1 MNYKLIPA
9 SLLLL
14 LCPAVSGYLYEIK
27 VLRKW
32 HPQYNRY
39 HYFIGCCDFHDKAHV
54 ENEPQRK
61 KIEELLTNADIQD
74 VHVNV
79 EDLSSSR
86 GNGLIAG
93 SFYIN
98 STTGVLANL
107 GNFCANNNIS
117 YDNAEYRYC
126 RVAALGPIINNLQV
140 NPVNFP
146 SSSKITIGMLK
157 KEIEKTIKD
166 LSYKINPSN
175 KPFMQEYIAQVK
187 FIKTVMDK
195 LQLGMYESLGVA
207 EYMNRVTTQLNRLD
221 VIKHLLTFDGP
232 LVGFNLVYSVEK
244 NFNKQKN
251 IAFAGGTHINEAF
264 DMLQKVAGWEKVSQS
279 TVSIFKERDL
289 KKCLGSNIVNGAYC
303 VKPNPVSLA
312 LLEHYLNN

>member
-1 MNYKLIPA
+1 MNYKLISA

-14 LCPAVSGYLYEIK
+14 LCPAVSGYLYEVK

-32 HPQYNRY
+32 HPHYNRY

-61 KIEELLTNADIQD
+61 RIEELLTSADIQD

-79 EDLSSSR
+79 EDLSSSK

-126 RVAALGPIINNLQV
+126 RVAALGPIINNLNV
-140 NPVNFP
+140 NPESFP
-146 SSSKITIGMLK
+146 SSSKITVGMLK
-157 KEIEKTIKD
+157 QEIDKAIKD
-166 LSYKINPSN
+166 LSYKINPGN
-175 KPFMQEYIAQVK
+175 KPFMQEYVSQVK
-187 FIKTVMDK
+187 LIKTVMNK
-195 LQLGMYESLGVA
+195 LELANYASLGVA
-207 EYMNRVTTQLNRLD
+207 EYMNIATTPLNRLD
-221 VIKHLLTFDGP
+221 AIKHMLTFDGP
-232 LVGFNLVYSVEK
+232 LVGFNLVYSVER
-244 NFNKQKN
+244 NFDKKKN

-264 DMLQKVAGWEKVSQS
+264 DLLQKVAGWEKVSQS
-279 TVSIFKERDL
+279 SISVFKERDL
-289 KKCLGSNIVNGAYC
+289 KKCLGSTIVNGAYC
-303 VKPNPVSLA
+303 VKPNPISLS